1 MEEDHAWLRQGI
13 ESDCR
18 RHIGSDG
25 PRSKID
31 RFTNFVKFR
40 FCRGH
45 KARSPV
51 RFAIGGSP
59 MPKNVVL
66 CCDGTANEF
75 AEDRTN
81 VVKLFFTLVR
91 DPATQVAYYH
101 PGLGTMEPPGALTG
115 ATRIATRL
123 AGRAF
128 GYGLEADIRDSYIFL
143 MNNFVEG
150 DRVFLFGFSRGAY
163 TARAVASLLHMYG
176 LIPKGNDALVPYAIR
191 MLMAIHAIDSK
202 GGNRSL
208 EEKRYFTLAN
218 DFKSTFATQV
228 CKPWFVGVWDTIS
241 SIGWYENPL
250 RLPYTADNPDI
261 EIGRHAIAID
271 ERRAFFRPNLWR
283 PTETGGPKDVKQVWF
298 PGVHSDVGGG
308 YPEAE
313 SGLSKVPLEW
323 MLREAASA
331 GLLTDP
337 AKVNRVLG
345 RSDGGYVPPD
355 PKAAMH
361 EPLTPAW
368 WGPEFIPKRY
378 YNWDRHREERGMN
391 LFRRRTIPD
400 GSMIHDA
407 AYQRGAD
414 YQKLLP
420 THAVRLS

>member
-1 MEEDHAWLRQGI
+1 
-13 ESDCR
+13 
-18 RHIGSDG
+18 
-25 PRSKID
+25 
-31 RFTNFVKFR
+31 
-40 FCRGH
+40 
-45 KARSPV
+45 
-51 RFAIGGSP
+51 
-59 MPKNVVL
+59 MPKNIVV

-75 AEDRTN
+75 ARDRTN
-81 VVKLFFTLVR
+81 VVKLFYTLIH
-91 DPATQVAYYH
+91 DPSRQVAFYH
-101 PGLGTMEPPGALTG
+101 PGLGTMEAAGALT
-115 ATRIATRL
+115 TFSRKLTKL
-123 AGRAF
+123 AGLAI
-128 GYGLEADIRDSYIFL
+128 GYGLEADIRDAYVFL
-143 MNNFVEG
+143 MNYFQDG
-150 DRVFLFGFSRGAY
+150 DRLFLFGFSRGAY

-176 LIPKGNDALVPYAIR
+176 LIRKGDEPLVPYAIR
-191 MLMAIHAIDSK
+191 MQMAI
-202 GGNRSL
+202 NRAQGRTKANQPSQVNAL
-208 EEKRYFTLAN
+208 FKLA
-218 DFKSTFATQV
+218 DEFKAHFSGTP
-228 CKPWFVGVWDTIS
+228 CGPYFVGVWDTVS
-241 SIGWYENPL
+241 SVGWIENPL
-250 RLPYTADNPDI
+250 RLPYTANNPDI
-261 EIGRHAIAID
+261 QIGRHAIAID

-283 PTETGGPKDVKQVWF
+283 PIATRGPRDLKQVWF

-313 SGLSKVPLEW
+313 SGLSKLALEW

-345 RSDGGYVPPD
+345 RSGDEYVPPD

-378 YNWDRHREERGMN
+378 YNWDRHREERGIN

-420 THAVRLS
+420 ANAVRVS